1 MANRGWMVTASI
13 VLAGCGDN
21 QDDAGARRLLQ
32 EVRADDYRSWARAP
46 GYKTRRSSNAPH
58 SDAVDIYINPLVQA
72 TLEEGANVQS
82 WPTGSVIVKDGFSGS
97 SLDLIA
103 IMEKRTDSWY
113 WAEYDDDGDP
123 DYSGKPEIC
132 IDCHASGS
140 DSVRAFGLP

>member
-1 MANRGWMVTASI
+1 MANHGWMVTASI

-46 GYKTRRSSNAPH
+46 GYETRRSSNAPH

-72 TLEEGANVQS
+72 TLEEGTNVQS

-103 IMEKRTDSWY
+103 IMEKRTDGWY

>member
-1 MANRGWMVTASI
+1 MANRGWMVTGLFL
-13 VLAGCGDN
+13 VAGCGDN

-46 GYKTRRSSNAPH
+46 GYETRRSSNAPH

-72 TLEEGANVQS
+72 TLEEGADVQS

-103 IMEKRTDSWY
+103 IMEKRTDGWY

>member
-21 QDDAGARRLLQ
+21 QDDAGARRLLH

-46 GYKTRRSSNAPH
+46 GYETRRSSNAPH

-72 TLEEGANVQS
+72 TLEEGADVQS

-103 IMEKRTDSWY
+103 IMEKRTDGWY

>member
-1 MANRGWMVTASI
+1 MANRAWMVTASI

-46 GYKTRRSSNAPH
+46 GYETRRSSNAPH

-72 TLEEGANVQS
+72 TLEEGTNVQS

-103 IMEKRTDSWY
+103 IMEKRTDGWY